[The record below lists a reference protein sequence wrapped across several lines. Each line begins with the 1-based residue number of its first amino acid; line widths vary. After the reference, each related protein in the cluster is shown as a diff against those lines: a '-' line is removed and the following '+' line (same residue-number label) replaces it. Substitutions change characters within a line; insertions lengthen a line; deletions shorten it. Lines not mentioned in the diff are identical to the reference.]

1 MAVGG
6 KNSSLLSTSKITKE
20 TLMQFENS
28 LVVSNKIDWKWG
40 KEIGKKVDKIGDSI
54 SVRLPFAN
62 PVRRNSMT
70 YNAATPVDRIVLL
83 TVSESF
89 GSDMSF
95 SEADFTLSV
104 EDFYNRYIKQ
114 AVAYLV
120 AQFDAYVYEVI
131 VNGTANTV
139 GQYSTDLTSD
149 TVLRA
154 KELLLNMG
162 TPDDGDVYGI
172 LTPSLN
178 RKLTNYQATLFN
190 SAKQISKMYETGY
203 VGEFAGVKWAVS
215 QSAPTHV
222 DGTWTGVASTTVT
235 LTSGATWAETTTV
248 SVNGFTAGATLKVG
262 DVFTL
267 SGVNA
272 VNPLTKQDLGFL
284 KQFVVTTEV
293 TSATASAQAVTFAPA
308 LVASGAYQNVKMTST
323 SSKLISYS
331 TSGTQGQEG
340 IMFHKTAVGG
350 ASPELT
356 MPRGLNDVASET
368 SDITNLNLRYIS
380 DYDSTNANYVNR
392 LDSFAGCKVLNPE
405 FVVRLRG

>member
-6 KNSSLLSTSKITKE
+6 KNTNLLTTSKITKE

-70 YNAATPVDRIVLL
+70 YNAATPVDRIVAL

-104 EDFYNRYIKQ
+104 EMFYNRYIKQ
-114 AVAYLV
+114 AIAYLV
-120 AQFDAYVYEVI
+120 AQFDAYVYQTI
-131 VNGTANTV
+131 VDGSANTV
-139 GQYSTDLTSD
+139 GQYSTDITSD

-162 TPDDGDVYGI
+162 CPDDGEVYGI
-172 LTPSLN
+172 LTPALN
-178 RKLTNYQATLFN
+178 RKLSNFQASLFN
-190 SAKQISKMYETGY
+190 SSKQISKMYETGY
-203 VGEFAGVKWAVS
+203 VGEFAGIAWAVS

-235 LTSGATWAETTTV
+235 LTSGSTWAETTTI
-248 SVNGFTAGATLKVG
+248 SVAGFTAGATLNVG

-267 SGVNA
+267 SGVQA
-272 VNPLTKQDLGFL
+272 VNPLTKQALGFN
-284 KQFVVTTEV
+284 KQFVVVEAVTA
-293 TSATASAQAVTFAPA
+293 TSAATSVKFAPG
-308 LVASGAYQNVKMTST
+308 LVAAGAYKNVEMAST
-323 SSKLISYS
+323 ASKLISYS
-331 TSGTQGQEG
+331 TSGTTGQEG

-356 MPRGLNDVASET
+356 IPRGVNEVSAET
-368 SDITNLNLRYIS
+368 DPDTNLSIRYIS
-380 DYDSTNANYVNR
+380 DYDSTNANYINR
-392 LDSFAGCKVLNPE
+392 IDSFAGVKVLN
-405 FVVRLRG
+405 VDWVCRIRG